1 MFRKLIA
8 TRNDYA
14 TFVIRL
20 TLALVMFP
28 HGAQK
33 LLGWFGG
40 FGPAATV
47 GYFKSGLGVPAAL
60 TWLVILAE
68 SLGAVALALGLFGR
82 FMSFGIAATML
93 GAVLMVHGH
102 NGFFMNWGGKAPG
115 EGFEYHLLAIAM
127 AVAVMIRGSG
137 ALSVDLA
144 LQQARGKDAT
154 TDPRRGFPIDN
165 PTAAPANAL

>member
-14 TFVIRL
+14 ALVVRAA
-20 TLALVMFP
+20 LALVMFP

-40 FGPAATV
+40 YGPAGTV
-47 GYFKSGLGVPAAL
+47 GYFQQALGVPPAM

-68 SLGAVALALGLFGR
+68 SLGAVALLAGFFGR
-82 FMSFGIAATML
+82 FMSFGIAATMV

-115 EGFEYHLLAIAM
+115 EGYEYHLLAIAM

-144 LQQARGKDAT
+144 LQ
-154 TDPRRGFPIDN
+154 RRLGNRDVAVDEPGAV
-165 PTAAPANAL
+165 PAVAA

>member
-14 TFVIRL
+14 ALVVRAA
-20 TLALVMFP
+20 LALVMFP

-40 FGPAATV
+40 YGPAGTV
-47 GYFKSGLGVPAAL
+47 GYFQQALGVPPAM

-68 SLGAVALALGLFGR
+68 SLGAVALLAGFFGR
-82 FMSFGIAATML
+82 FMSFGIAATMV

-115 EGFEYHLLAIAM
+115 EGYEYHLLAIAM

-144 LQQARGKDAT
+144 LQ
-154 TDPRRGFPIDN
+154 RRLGNRDV
-165 PTAAPANAL
+165 AADEPGAVPVVAA

>member
-8 TRNDYA
+8 TQNDYA
-14 TFVIRL
+14 MFVIRL
-20 TLALVMFP
+20 TLAAVMFP

-33 LLGWFGG
+33 LFGWFGG
-40 FGPAATV
+40 YGPAGTIS
-47 GYFKSGLGVPAAL
+47 YFQQGLGVPPAM

-68 SLGAVALALGLFGR
+68 SLGAVALALGFAGR

-93 GAVLMVHGH
+93 GAVFMVHGH

-144 LQQARGKDAT
+144 LQHATNKDVT
-154 TDPRRGFPIDN
+154 SDPRGGF
-165 PTAAPANAL
+165 AVQGV

>member
-14 TFVIRL
+14 VFFVRVA
-20 TLALVMFP
+20 LALVMFP

-33 LLGWFGG
+33 LFGWFGG
-40 FGPAATV
+40 YGPAGTV
-47 GYFKSGLGVPAAL
+47 GYFKSGLGVPPAM

-68 SLGAVALALGLFGR
+68 SLGAVALLLGFAGR
-82 FMSFGIAATML
+82 FMSFGIAATMV

-144 LQQARGKDAT
+144 LQRATSKDPA
-154 TDPRRGFPIDN
+154 TDPRRGF
-165 PTAAPANAL
+165 AVQGV

>member
-115 EGFEYHLLAIAM
+115 EGFEYHLLVM
-127 AVAVMIRGSG
+127 ALALAVMIRGSG
-137 ALSVDLA
+137 ALSADRVLERSLD
-144 LQQARGKDAT
+144 T
-154 TDPRRGFPIDN
+154 ESRGFPV
-165 PTAAPANAL
+165 TGG

>member
-14 TFVIRL
+14 VFVVRVV
-20 TLALVMFP
+20 LALVIFP

-40 FGPAATV
+40 YGPAGTV
-47 GYFKSGLGVPAAL
+47 GYFKQGLGVPPAV
-60 TWLVILAE
+60 TWLVILGE
-68 SLGAVALALGLFGR
+68 SLGAVALLLGLVGR
-82 FMSFGIAATML
+82 FMAFGIAATMV

-127 AVAVMIRGSG
+127 ALAVMIRGSG
-137 ALSVDLA
+137 ALSIDLA
-144 LQQARGKDAT
+144 LQRRPDDNRTAA
-154 TDPRRGFPIDN
+154 DPRDVP
-165 PTAAPANAL
+165 AAA